1 MQEGKTFS
9 KELVDAASEET
20 FDLQIQQLCKHW
32 DTLVPGF
39 HEWFVDTQASTFR
52 MYMIA
57 PVHEKAQLGSPPPRY
72 STNFNESTVK
82 RWVGFTKSSWPA
94 FVDKLQKL
102 VEAQQS
108 ELSHAVQGSI
118 S

>member
-1 MQEGKTFS
+1 M
-9 KELVDAASEET
+9 
-20 FDLQIQQLCKHW
+20 
-32 DTLVPGF
+32 
-39 HEWFVDTQASTFR
+39 DTQASTFQ

-57 PVHEKAQLGSPPPRY
+57 PVREKAQLGSPPPRY
-72 STNFNESTVK
+72 TTNSNESANCTVK

-108 ELSHAVQGSI
+108 ELSRAVYGSGE
-118 S
+118 